1 MAYRIDTEKCVDCGF
16 CEHICLFGAVSEQH
30 EDDRYYFAIDEEKCM
45 GCGQCSETCP
55 AVCISPAPGHR
66 RIVRVHIDQSKCIG
80 CSLCKRNCP
89 ADAIEGVIKSP
100 FSITESRCIHCGVC
114 ALKCKPQAVVVE
126 YADAEA

>member
-1 MAYRIDTEKCVDCGF
+1 MAYRIDKEKCVDCGF
-16 CEHICLFGAVSEQH
+16 CEHICLFGAMSEQH

-89 ADAIEGVIKSP
+89 AGAIEGVIKSP